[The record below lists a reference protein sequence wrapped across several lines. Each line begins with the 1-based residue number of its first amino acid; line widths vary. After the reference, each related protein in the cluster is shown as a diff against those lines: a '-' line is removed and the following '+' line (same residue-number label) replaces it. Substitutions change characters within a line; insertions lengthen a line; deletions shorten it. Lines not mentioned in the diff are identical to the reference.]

1 MGAWSVGDR
10 SQGGGLRGSAPETT
24 ASQTPVTGRTSHQPG
39 CTCSSCSATAL
50 IFCPENGL
58 VAQATGR
65 LAAQVHDLLR
75 MRLIHSA
82 WIIGGAITAFA
93 AFDWISTG
101 LVPWLMLG
109 VPALAAIVGLGL
121 YLRPQTSS
129 VVMRWG
135 EAVLFLGTAVLL
147 TSAPILATLEPPG
160 SPGALEPN
168 LAVYR
173 ISVAVF
179 GLMVVYGMFVPN
191 HFTRA
196 AVFLAALFIAPFLV
210 PVVCSVCLPIPAPG
224 VETEHLFYNAMLL
237 FIGAAVS
244 AFGAHTLSSMRS
256 AAAHMEDT
264 GMYRLTEKIGQG
276 GMGEVWKAEH
286 RLLAR
291 PAAIKV
297 IRPELM
303 GLPDRKRLDQAVARF
318 QREARITASLR
329 SPHTVSLFD
338 FGVTCH
344 GAFFYVMEYLEGL
357 DLENLVRRFGPQPAD
372 RVSFLIRQAAESLAE
387 AHERGLVHRDVKPS
401 NLHVGRVGV
410 RYDFLKVLDFGLVKV
425 QNGDAGDGSRLTLDG
440 VTTGTPAFMAPE
452 LALGKPEIDHRVDIY
467 ALGCVA
473 YWLLTGLLVFDGATP
488 VEIVVNHVRSA
499 PIPPSRRC
507 ELPIP
512 RRLEELVMAC
522 LAKEPEERPQ
532 DLLLICRELDES
544 GLAQTWTQERAQN
557 WWQTHLP
564 G

>member
-1 MGAWSVGDR
+1 MA
-10 SQGGGLRGSAPETT
+10 
-24 ASQTPVTGRTSHQPG
+24 H
-39 CTCSSCSATAL
+39 
-50 IFCPENGL
+50 
-58 VAQATGR
+58 ATGR
-65 LAAQVHDLLR
+65 LAAQVRDLLR
-75 MRLIHSA
+75 VRLIQSA
-82 WIIGGAITAFA
+82 LIIGSAITAFA
-93 AFDWISTG
+93 IFGWISTG
-101 LVPWLMLG
+101 SVPWPMLG
-109 VPALAAIVGLGL
+109 VPLLSAAAALILH
-121 YLRPQTSS
+121 LRPEASRLS
-129 VVMRWG
+129 LRVM
-135 EAVLFLGTAVLL
+135 EAVLFLGSGAML
-147 TSAPILATLEPPG
+147 TVAPILAAISPAG
-160 SPGALEPN
+160 SPGFLDPN

-173 ISVAVF
+173 ISVAIF

-191 HFTRA
+191 SFRRA
-196 AVFLAALFIAPFLV
+196 AVFLAILLLAPVLV
-210 PVVCSVCLPIPAPG
+210 PVVCSLCLPLPAP
-224 VETEHLFYNAMLL
+224 VEAEHLVYNLMLL
-237 FIGAAVS
+237 LIGATVS
-244 AFGAHTLSSMRS
+244 AFGAHTLASMRS
-256 AAAHMEDT
+256 AAAHMQDT
-264 GMYRLTEKIGQG
+264 GMYRLTEKLGQG

-303 GLPDRKRLDQAVARF
+303 GLADRKRLDQAIARF

-344 GAFFYVMEYLEGL
+344 GTFFYVMEYLDGL
-357 DLENLVRRFGPQPAD
+357 DLEHLVRRFGPQPAD
-372 RVSFLIRQAAESLAE
+372 RVAFLMRQAAESLAE

-425 QNGDAGDGSRLTLDG
+425 QNGDQGDVSRLTMDG

-452 LALGKPEIDHRVDIY
+452 LALGRPEIDHRADIY
-467 ALGCVA
+467 AFGCVA

-499 PIPPSRRC
+499 PVPPSRRC
-507 ELPIP
+507 EMPIP
-512 RRLEELVMAC
+512 GRLEELVMAC
-522 LAKEPEERPQ
+522 LAKEPEQRPQ
-532 DLLLICRELDES
+532 DLVSICREIDES
-544 GLAQTWTQERAQN
+544 GLAQTWTQARARE

>member
-1 MGAWSVGDR
+1 VDTAPS
-10 SQGGGLRGSAPETT
+10 SQLAHATHSGNPHS
-24 ASQTPVTGRTSHQPG
+24 PG
-39 CTCSSCSATAL
+39 CTCKSCTSPTL
-50 IFCPENGL
+50 IFCPENGV
-58 VAQATGR
+58 VAHATGR
-65 LAAQVHDLLR
+65 LAAQVRDLLR
-75 MRLIHSA
+75 VRLIQSA
-82 WIIGGAITAFA
+82 LIIGGAITAFGI
-93 AFDWISTG
+93 FGWVSTG
-101 LVPWLMLG
+101 WMPWPMLG
-109 VPALAAIVGLGL
+109 VPLLSAAAALTLH
-121 YLRPQTSS
+121 LRPEASRLS
-129 VVMRWG
+129 MRVI
-135 EAVLFLGTAVLL
+135 ETVLFQGSAAML
-147 TSAPILATLEPPG
+147 TLAPILAAISPAG
-160 SPGALEPN
+160 SPGFLDPN

-191 HFTRA
+191 SFGRA
-196 AVFLAALFIAPFLV
+196 AVFLGMLLVAPVLV
-210 PVVCSVCLPIPAPG
+210 PVVCSLCLPLPSPG
-224 VETEHLFYNAMLL
+224 VQAEHLFYNLILL
-237 FIGAAVS
+237 CIGATVS

-256 AAAHMEDT
+256 AAAHIQDT

-303 GLPDRKRLDQAVARF
+303 GLPDRKRLDQAIARF

-344 GAFFYVMEYLEGL
+344 GTFFYVMEYLDGL
-357 DLENLVRRFGPQPAD
+357 DLEQLIRRFGPQPAD
-372 RVSFLIRQAAESLAE
+372 RVAFLMRQAAESLAE

-425 QNGDAGDGSRLTLDG
+425 QNGGGGDVSRLTVDG

-452 LALGKPEIDHRVDIY
+452 LALGRPAIDHRVDIY
-467 ALGCVA
+467 AFGCVA
-473 YWLLTGLLVFDGATP
+473 YWLLTGLLVFEGATP

-499 PIPPSRRC
+499 PVPPSRRC
-507 ELPIP
+507 EMPIP
-512 RRLEELVMAC
+512 DRLEELVMAC
-522 LAKEPEERPQ
+522 LAKEPEQRPQ
-532 DLLLICRELDES
+532 DLTFICREIDES
-544 GLAQTWTQERAQN
+544 GLAQTWTQARARE
-557 WWQTHLP
+557 WWQGHLP